1 MSSPRQESRAPV
13 FARAAAAIVLL
24 VSASVLT
31 GWLFDFPALV
41 SVMPA
46 WPKMVALTALA
57 FALAALSLWLQA
69 PAPVDGA
76 MGRPRQRVARVCAAL
91 VTAIGLSGLTA
102 AVLGWNLRLDTLSI
116 ETLPSAPAVA
126 AAGSMSPA
134 TASAFVLVGCAL
146 LSATKSGRG
155 ARWFQTCAMLALLI
169 GWVGFSRYVF
179 GGDPLVPYAAM
190 AIHTATMLL
199 ILGVGV
205 LSLRADVGLAG
216 LLASD
221 RAAGLSVRR
230 LLPAAILVP
239 LIAGSLALHAERLG
253 WLGTGA
259 SFSLFGLVIVIL
271 FAGLVWSNATALERA
286 ELQHHASQHAL
297 FASEERTR
305 LIVEAALDAVITI
318 DKAGVITGWSAQ
330 AESLFGW
337 SCAEAIGRSLSAT
350 IIPERYREA
359 HRLGLQRYL
368 ESGEARV
375 LNRRIELSALHRER
389 GEFPVEIAITPIG
402 AGNELTF
409 SAFVRDITE
418 RRRATEA
425 LRESQQLLQAIVDNS
440 PAVIYVKDL
449 AGRYILVNRRFE
461 DIFHLSRD
469 GVIGRTDHD
478 LFAKEAADAF
488 RAMDERVAAAG
499 HALMEEETAPHHDG
513 PHAYLSVKAPLRDT
527 TGKTY
532 AVVGISTDISERKR
546 AEDRQREQLERLNLL
561 DRTTR
566 AIAERQ
572 DLGSIFQVVLRSL
585 EDRLPVDFAC
595 ACLYDSA
602 AHCLSVM
609 RVGSKSRALATSL
622 EIAERARID
631 VDENGLAR
639 CVRGDVVHEPDIG
652 GSPFQFPARL
662 ARAGLRSLVLAPLMV
677 ESRVFGVMI
686 AARRA
691 SKSFTSSDC
700 EFLRQ
705 LSQHVGLAAHQ
716 AQLYASLQRAYE
728 DLRQTQ
734 HTVMQQERLRA
745 LGQMASGIAHDINNA
760 LSPAGLYAQSLLER
774 DSTLSEQARKYLVII
789 ERAIEDVASTVAR
802 MREFYRPREPELTLA
817 PVDLNRTLQQVLELT
832 RARWNDMP
840 QERGVVI
847 RIETDFDP
855 RLPTI
860 LGAESEIRDALT
872 NLVLNAV
879 DAMPDGGTITLRT
892 ATGPRADLA
901 ILPSLTSGHV
911 LVEVCDTGIGMSEA
925 VRSRCLEP
933 FYTTKGERGTGLGL
947 AMVYGMAQRHSAD
960 LQIESEPGAGTT
972 MRLIFL
978 TATSAAQRQP
988 AASMHPLEPLR
999 ILLVDDDP
1007 LLLESL
1013 EATLSHDGHAVVT
1026 AEGGQAGID
1035 AFSAAQGTAERF
1047 SVVITDLGMP
1057 NVDGRTVATAIKS
1070 MAPTTPVIL
1079 LTGWGHRLQ
1088 ADSDLPEHVDRVLS
1102 KPPTLAALRSALAGV
1117 TAAGPV

>member
-1 MSSPRQESRAPV
+1 MNRMRLESPVSV
-13 FARAAAAIVLL
+13 TARVAAAIVLL
-24 VSASVLT
+24 VSSSVLA
-31 GWLFDFPALV
+31 GWSFDLPSLV
-41 SVMPA
+41 SVIPT

-57 FALAALSLWLQA
+57 FALAAVALWFQA
-69 PAPVDGA
+69 DAPLA
-76 MGRPRQRVARVCAAL
+76 ASGRLRQRVSRICAAL
-91 VTAIGLSGLTA
+91 VASIGLVGLTA
-102 AVLGWNLRLDTLSI
+102 FVLGWNLRLDTLSI
-116 ETLPSAPAVA
+116 EGLPAAPAVA
-126 AAGSMSPA
+126 PAGSMSPA
-134 TASAFVLVGCAL
+134 TASAFVLLGCAL
-146 LSATKSGRG
+146 LLARG
-155 ARWFQTCAMLALLI
+155 SRAARWYQACAMFAMLI

-199 ILGVGV
+199 ILGTGV
-205 LSLRADVGLAG
+205 LSLRADVGLVA
-216 LLASD
+216 LLASE
-221 RAAGLSVRR
+221 RSAGFSIRR

-239 LIAGSLALHAERLG
+239 LVAGSLALHAERAG

-259 SFSLFGLVIVIL
+259 SLSLFGLVIVIL
-271 FAGLVWSNATALERA
+271 FAGLVWMNAAALNR
-286 ELQHHASQHAL
+286 
-297 FASEERTR
+297 SEERTR
-305 LIVEAALDAVITI
+305 LIIENALDAVITI
-318 DKAGVITGWSAQ
+318 DKSGVITGWSAQ

-337 SCAEAIGRSLSAT
+337 TRSEATGRLLAET

-368 ESGEARV
+368 ATGEARV

-389 GEFPVEIAITPIG
+389 GEFPVEIAITPMDS
-402 AGNELTF
+402 GNELTF

-418 RRRATEA
+418 RRQATEA

-449 AGRYILVNRRFE
+449 AGRYILINRRFE
-461 DIFHLSRD
+461 DVFHLRRD
-469 GVIGRTDHD
+469 GVLGRTDHD
-478 LFAKEAADAF
+478 LFPQDAADAF
-488 RAMDERVAAAG
+488 RAMDERVAAAN
-499 HALMEEETAPHHDG
+499 HPLMEEETAPHHDG
-513 PHAYLSVKAPLRDT
+513 PHAYLSVKAPLRSAA
-527 TGKTY
+527 GKTY
-532 AVVGISTDISERKR
+532 AVVGISTDITERKR

-572 DLGSIFQVVLRSL
+572 DLSSIFQVVLRSL
-585 EDRLPVDFAC
+585 EDRLPIDFGC
-595 ACLYDSA
+595 VCLYDSA
-602 AHCLSVM
+602 SHCLSVM
-609 RVGSKSRALATSL
+609 SVGSRGRVLVAPLG
-622 EIAERARID
+622 IAERARIA
-631 VDENGLAR
+631 VDENGLGR
-639 CVRGDVVHEPDIG
+639 CVRGDIVHEAEIG
-652 GSPFQFPARL
+652 ESPFPLPSRL
-662 ARAGLRSLVLAPLMV
+662 AQAGLHSLVLAPLMV
-677 ESRVFGVMI
+677 EGRVFGVMI

-691 SKSFTSSDC
+691 SHSFSSSDV

-734 HTVMQQERLRA
+734 QTVMQQERLRA

-760 LSPAGLYAQSLLER
+760 LSPAALYAQSLLER
-774 DSTLSEQARKYLVII
+774 DSSLSEQARKNLVII
-789 ERAIEDVASTVAR
+789 ERAIEDVANTVAR

-817 PVDLNRTLQQVLELT
+817 PVDLNRTLQHVLDLT
-832 RARWNDMP
+832 RARWDDIP
-840 QERGVVI
+840 QERGIVI
-847 RIETDFDP
+847 RMQMELDP
-855 RLPTI
+855 GLPTI

-879 DAMPDGGTITLRT
+879 DAMPEGGTITLRT
-892 ATGPRADLA
+892 RADP
-901 ILPSLTSGHV
+901 ILQPAPATSHV
-911 LVEVCDTGIGMSEA
+911 CVEVCDTGIGMSEA

-947 AMVYGMAQRHSAD
+947 AMVYGMVQRHSGELHID
-960 LQIESEPGAGTT
+960 SEPGIGTT
-972 MRLIFL
+972 MRLTFP
-978 TATSAAQRQP
+978 P
-988 AASMHPLEPLR
+988 AASTAHEQPTTAVRPPEPLR

-1013 EATLSHDGHAVVT
+1013 EATLVHDGHAVVA

-1035 AFSAAQGTAERF
+1035 AFSAVQGKAERF

-1079 LTGWGHRLQ
+1079 LTGWGHRLL
-1088 ADSDLPEHVDRVLS
+1088 ADNDLPEHVDRVLS
-1102 KPPTLAALRSALAGV
+1102 KPPTLAALRSALAEV
-1117 TAAGPV
+1117 VAAKTSSLRN

>member
-1 MSSPRQESRAPV
+1 MNSPRQGSA
-13 FARAAAAIVLL
+13 ARLLARVAAAIVFL
-24 VSASVLT
+24 VSGSVLM
-31 GWLFDFPALV
+31 GWSFDLPALV
-41 SVMPA
+41 SVIPA

-57 FALAALSLWLQA
+57 FALAAISLWLQVHAANDEAIGA
-69 PAPVDGA
+69 PRLQVSRA
-76 MGRPRQRVARVCAAL
+76 CAAL
-91 VTAIGLSGLTA
+91 VTVIGLLGLTA
-102 AVLGWNLRLDTLSI
+102 AVLGWNPRLDTLSI
-116 ETLPSAPAVA
+116 ERLPPAPAVP

-134 TASAFVLVGCAL
+134 TASAFVLLGCAL
-146 LSATKSGRG
+146 ALARKSNA
-155 ARWFQTCAMLALLI
+155 ARWFQACAMLAVLV
-169 GWVGFSRYVF
+169 GWVGFSRYIF
-179 GGDPLVPYAAM
+179 GGEPLVPYATM
-190 AIHTATMLL
+190 AIHTATMFLV
-199 ILGVGV
+199 LGVGV
-205 LSLRADVGLAG
+205 LSLRTDVGLAG

-239 LIAGSLALHAERLG
+239 LVAGSLALRAESAG

-259 SFSLFGLVIVIL
+259 SLSLFGLVIVVL
-271 FAGLVWSNATALERA
+271 FAGLVWINAAALERA
-286 ELQHHASQHAL
+286 DLQQRSAQQA
-297 FASEERTR
+297 FVASEERTR

-318 DKAGVITGWSAQ
+318 DKAGLITGWSAQ

-337 SCAEAIGRSLSAT
+337 SRAEVIGRLLTAT
-350 IIPERYREA
+350 IVPERYREA
-359 HRLGLQRYL
+359 HRAGLQRYL
-368 ESGEARV
+368 ATREARV
-375 LNRRIELSALHRER
+375 LNRRIELSALHRDR
-389 GEFPVEIAITPIG
+389 GEFPIEIAITPIG
-402 AGNELTF
+402 SGDELTF

-425 LRESQQLLQAIVDNS
+425 LRESEQLLQAVVDNS
-440 PAVIYVKDL
+440 PAVIHVKDL

-461 DIFHLSRD
+461 EIFHLTRD
-469 GVIGRTDHD
+469 SIRGRTDHD
-478 LFAKEAADAF
+478 IFAKEAADAF

-499 HALMEEETAPHHDG
+499 HALTEEETAPHHDG
-513 PHAYLSVKAPLRDT
+513 PHAYLSVKAPLRDG

-532 AVVGISTDISERKR
+532 GVIGISTDISERKR
-546 AEDRQREQLERLNLL
+546 AQDRQREQLERLNLL

-572 DLGSIFQVVLRSL
+572 DLGSIFQVVLHSL
-585 EDRLPVDFAC
+585 EERLPVDFGC

-609 RVGSKSRALATSL
+609 CLGSKSRALAMSVGL
-622 EIAERARID
+622 AERMRID

-639 CVRGDVVHEPDIG
+639 CVRGDVVHEPDIR
-652 GSPFQFPARL
+652 GSLFPFPARL
-662 ARAGLRSLVLAPLMV
+662 AQAGLHSLVLAPLLV
-677 ESRVFGVMI
+677 ENRVFGVMI
-686 AARRA
+686 VARRA
-691 SKSFTSSDC
+691 SNSFTSNDC

-734 HTVMQQERLRA
+734 QTVMQQERLRA

-760 LSPAGLYAQSLLER
+760 LSPAALYVQSLLER
-774 DSTLSEQARKYLVII
+774 DSTLSEQARKHLVII
-789 ERAIEDVASTVAR
+789 ERAIQDVANTVAR
-802 MREFYRPREPELTLA
+802 MREFYRPREPELTPA
-817 PVDLNRTLQQVLELT
+817 AVDLNRTLQHVADLT
-832 RARWNDMP
+832 KARWNDMP
-840 QERGVVI
+840 QERGIVI
-847 RIETDFDP
+847 RMQTDFDP
-855 RLPTI
+855 NLPTI

-879 DAMPDGGTITLRT
+879 DAMPEGGTVTLRT
-892 ATGPRADLA
+892 RGQPLGPAPATG
-901 ILPSLTSGHV
+901 HV
-911 LVEVCDTGIGMSEA
+911 SVEVCDTGIGMSEA

-947 AMVYGMAQRHSAD
+947 AMVYGMVQRHSAD
-960 LQIESEPGAGTT
+960 LQIDSEPGAGTT
-972 MRLIFL
+972 MRLIFP
-978 TATSAAQRQP
+978 TATNTAEPRPTAAGR
-988 AASMHPLEPLR
+988 PLR
-999 ILLVDDDP
+999 PLRVLLVDDDP

-1013 EATLSHDGHAVVT
+1013 EATLAHDGHAVVT

-1035 AFSAAQGTAERF
+1035 AFSATQSTAERF

-1088 ADSDLPEHVDRVLS
+1088 ADNDLPEHVDRVLS
-1102 KPPTLAALRSALAGV
+1102 KPPTLAALRGALAEV
-1117 TAAGPV
+1117 TAAGVA